1 MGVHIHTPVGGH
13 LYIMTKDDFGTELIN
28 IIYISLLTFK
38 GVLPVRK
45 TECT

>member
-1 MGVHIHTPVGGH
+1 MGVHIHTPVSGH

-28 IIYISLLTFK
+28 IYIIINIQGRITSE
-38 GVLPVRK
+38 K